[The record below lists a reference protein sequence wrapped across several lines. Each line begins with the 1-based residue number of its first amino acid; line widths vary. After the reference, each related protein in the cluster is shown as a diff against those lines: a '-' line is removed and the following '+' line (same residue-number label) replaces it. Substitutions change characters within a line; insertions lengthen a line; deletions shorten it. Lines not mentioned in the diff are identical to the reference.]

1 MALLGALE
9 HGIYVEKEDDDE
21 CHGMSISQIHQ
32 YFGLDK
38 DYSEISVEEEEQSQA
53 EIVEDLDD
61 EDSISDDEEWLA
73 SPSGSEDEEMEELDD
88 PDIVWFI
95 INSCVYIY
103 QIKYRTLLRSSI
115 MTRVIYTTSRLLSQ
129 SIHPH
134 SKIDPNFIELL

>member
-21 CHGMSISQIHQ
+21 CHGMSISQIQQ
-32 YFGLDK
+32 YFGLNK
-38 DYSEISVEEEEQSQA
+38 DCSEISVEEEEQSQ
-53 EIVEDLDD
+53 EIVEDVGD

-95 INSCVYIY
+95 INSCVYIS

-134 SKIDPNFIELL
+134 SKIDPNVIELL